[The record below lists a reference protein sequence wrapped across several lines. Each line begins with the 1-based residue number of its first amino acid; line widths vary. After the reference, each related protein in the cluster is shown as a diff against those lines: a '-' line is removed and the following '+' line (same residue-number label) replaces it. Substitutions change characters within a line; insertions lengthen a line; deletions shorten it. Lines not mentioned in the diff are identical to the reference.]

1 MKEDL
6 RRLKDEAAEL
16 LQKGRHEKALKT
28 YQKILELSP
37 ADTSVLNMT
46 ANLLRR
52 LGRRQE
58 AAAQLEKLAEVFIRD
73 GLFLRAVATCKAVLE
88 FDPQNAVVR
97 EKLERLCRQS
107 ASAGEVRT
115 SGACVEAGGGVT
127 EPEEDLPLVEPQI
140 EIELEPQAAA
150 EPAFEIEITTPLE
163 ALQNAAAQAQ
173 AGAPAAPAELGGQQ
187 EPAPP
192 RQDLPQIPLFSE
204 LPPEALKALLERMR
218 LITLAPGDFVVREGA
233 QGDSMFLV
241 ASGQVRVLK
250 ERDKKHLMQLAVLEA
265 GSFFGEIALLRGGKR
280 AASVQATRPTQL
292 FEINRELWQEI
303 ARQFPGV
310 KNILDKFMTQRLLR
324 NVMNISPLFLPF
336 SPPERVKLIER
347 FVQRQLQPGEVVVRQ
362 GEESPGLFVVL
373 HGKLEVFYT
382 MEDGKQLV
390 VGSLEEGEVFG
401 EISCLRKTGATAS
414 VRAAGEAAVLRLPRE
429 EFDQLFISHPQ
440 ILEVID
446 QLGEERL
453 ARTLNSLAAS
463 GVLL

>member
-28 YQKILELSP
+28 YQKILELNP
-37 ADTSVLNMT
+37 ADTSALNMT

-58 AAAQLEKLAEVFIRD
+58 AAVQLEKLAEVFFKD
-73 GLFLRAVATCKAVLE
+73 GLFLRAVAACKAVLE
-88 FDPQNAVVR
+88 FDPQNAAVR
-97 EKLERLCRQS
+97 EKLERLCRQEKAPS
-107 ASAGEVRT
+107 EVRA
-115 SGACVEAGGGVT
+115 SGVCSEAGAPAA
-127 EPEEDLPLVEPQI
+127 EPEEDLPLLEPQI
-140 EIELEPQAAA
+140 EIELESPAA
-150 EPAFEIEITTPLE
+150 EPEFEIEITTPLE
-163 ALQNAAAQAQ
+163 ALKSAAAEAQ
-173 AGAPAAPAELGGQQ
+173 SGQPAAPAELGGQQ
-187 EPAPP
+187 EPQPP
-192 RQDLPQIPLFSE
+192 RQDLPRIPLFSE

-233 QGDSMFLV
+233 RGDSMFLV

-303 ARQFPGV
+303 AWQFPAV
-310 KNILDKFMTQRLLR
+310 KNVLDKFMTQRLLR
-324 NVMNISPLFLPF
+324 NVMNISPLFQPF

-390 VGSLEEGEVFG
+390 VGELEEGEVFG
-401 EISCLRKTGATAS
+401 EISCLRKTGSTAS

-429 EFDQLFISHPQ
+429 EFDQMVINHPQ
-440 ILEVID
+440 ILEIID
-446 QLGEERL
+446 QMGEEHL
-453 ARTLNSLAAS
+453 ARTLNTLAAS